1 MPYLE
6 KFKEAKAEKKLS
18 NAMIATIAN
27 TPLAT
32 VTRFFNGNTP
42 NPTVDTFVP
51 IASVLDISL
60 DEVFGLKE
68 PKQKPLDPNVEA
80 AIASYTELLK
90 EKDERI
96 REKEEQL
103 LEMEKQIE
111 ELKIEKL
118 KAHKERGKTLGF
130 ALFFAAVVI
139 LILLFDL
146 MNGHFGYFRY

>member
-18 NAMIATIAN
+18 NAIIATLAN
-27 TPLAT
+27 IPLAT

-51 IASVLDISL
+51 IANVLDLSI
-60 DEVFGLKE
+60 DETFGLKE
-68 PKQKPLDPNVEA
+68 PNQKPLDPNVEA
-80 AIASYTELLK
+80 MLASYTELLK

-96 REKEEQL
+96 KEKDEL
-103 LEMEKQIE
+103 ILEMEQTIE

-118 KAHKERGKTLGF
+118 KAQKERGKVLGF
-130 ALFFAAVVI
+130 ALVFVTIVVF
-139 LILLFDL
+139 ILLFDL
-146 MNGHFGYFRY
+146 TNGHFGYFRY